1 MVHTI
6 SKIAQRLNLD
16 AGATHLPALILLTDE
31 DQTPKPQ
38 EIAPKLPA
46 GSAVV
51 LRHYNSPRR
60 KNLAHM
66 LRSICHTHTLL
77 LIIADDMQLAS
88 EVKADGLHLPEY
100 RLMSPTTDIL
110 RWHRSGQGI
119 LTGAIHS
126 PRALQQAQLLG
137 VDAAFLSPVFNSAS
151 HPNRHPLGL
160 MRFTK
165 LCRYA
170 AIPVYALGGMDEIT
184 AKRMMIPPIVG
195 VPFFKLW
202 DSGPSDRIF
211 SSIFLFFRYL
221 IILGPITKLIKS
233 AVMAAMEARKVI
245 Y

>member
-1 MVHTI
+1 MDNPLFYTI
-6 SKIAQRLNLD
+6 SNIARRLNLD
-16 AGATHLPALILLTDE
+16 AGAAHLPPLILFTDE
-31 DQTPKPQ
+31 ERMPMPQ
-38 EIAPKLPA
+38 EIAPRLPA
-46 GSAVV
+46 GSAVL

-88 EVKADGLHLPEY
+88 EVKADGLHLPEN

-151 HPNRHPLGL
+151 HTNRHPLGL

-170 AIPVYALGGMDEIT
+170 AIPIYALGGIDEIT
-184 AKRMMIPPIVG
+184 AKRMIGSGAAGVAAVGAMI
-195 VPFFKLW
+195 K
-202 DSGPSDRIF
+202 
-211 SSIFLFFRYL
+211 
-221 IILGPITKLIKS
+221 
-233 AVMAAMEARKVI
+233 
-245 Y
+245 